1 MPIKHLVISGGGP
14 VGFTYL
20 GALEYLNKS
29 QFWNRENIESIYAT
43 SIGSVIATCICLN
56 YDWETLNKYVLERPW
71 HEVFK
76 ISGQQIFDSYYKK
89 GLYDKKILETVLKPL
104 LEAKDLSVKI
114 TLKEVYEYSKI
125 DLHIFT
131 FDINKFDTV
140 ELSHNSH
147 PNLLLVEALT
157 MSCSIPGIIMPVI
170 MDGCCFI
177 DGGVLCNFPINQCLR
192 DHNVED
198 EIFGINY
205 ICNDSKT
212 TVTQD
217 TTLLEYTIAIT
228 LNATLFITSSN
239 KTSTIKNCILY
250 EVDKQPLE
258 LDNMKKT
265 IKSQEFRKELFEQG
279 RELGKKFLDAR
290 K

>member
-1 MPIKHLVISGGGP
+1 M
-14 VGFTYL
+14 
-20 GALEYLNKS
+20 
-29 QFWNRENIESIYAT
+29 
-43 SIGSVIATCICLN
+43 
-56 YDWETLNKYVLERPW
+56 
-71 HEVFK
+71 
-76 ISGQQIFDSYYKK
+76 
-89 GLYDKKILETVLKPL
+89 
-104 LEAKDLSVKI
+104 SVKI